1 MISHLLIAVS
11 CKVTFIV
18 LSLMSLSSFCH
29 CLFRKGLRAAPAAQ
43 AALANGRIVAAVI
56 GAVVDVRFHEGLPPI
71 LNALEVVGRESR
83 PVLEVAQHLGNRDN
97 CHGSYRGSGH
107 GTPIRIP
114 VGPETLGW
122 IMNVIGEPIGER
134 APSSTKHEDHEV
146 ETAPVHAEAPEF
158 TDMSVEQEI
167 LVTGIKVVDLLAPQA
182 KDGKIALVEKKFH

>member
-83 PVLEVAQHLGNRDN
+83 PVLEVAQHLGKWVDVILEFR
-97 CHGSYRGSGH
+97 
-107 GTPIRIP
+107 
-114 VGPETLGW
+114 TL
-122 IMNVIGEPIGER
+122 INKCRFKRRLLLSPLVR
-134 APSSTKHEDHEV
+134 SSR
-146 ETAPVHAEAPEF
+146 
-158 TDMSVEQEI
+158 
-167 LVTGIKVVDLLAPQA
+167 
-182 KDGKIALVEKKFH
+182 